1 MPSLYEDF
9 AKRELHQW
17 LHQTHNAHAL
27 QRQFPKYTLDMLY
40 RVRSGHRAKYMP
52 ERVYRTLKGIMEFA
66 DYHRREAGKLK
77 FSNLAE
83 KYGIS
88 ECTVGRRYKEWK
100 GEL

>member
-1 MPSLYEDF
+1 MLPLYEDL

-27 QRQFPKYTLDMLY
+27 QRQFPKYTLDTLY
-40 RVRSGHRAKYMP
+40 RVRNGIRTKYMP
-52 ERVYRTLKGIMEFA
+52 ERVYLTLKGILDFA
-66 DYHRREAGKLK
+66 EYHRREAGKLK